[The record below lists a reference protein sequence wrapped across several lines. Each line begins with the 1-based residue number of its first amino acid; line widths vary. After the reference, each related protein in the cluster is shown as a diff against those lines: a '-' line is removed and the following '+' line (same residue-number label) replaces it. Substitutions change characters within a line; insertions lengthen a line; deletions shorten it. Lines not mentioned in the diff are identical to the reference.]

1 MPSYSALFLPIIIK
15 GKESLLRN
23 GNHRNTQPEITKIPG
38 KYHQSQNSQPSWSR
52 RQYVP
57 NYVSGANSTPLR
69 SPPRMSPV
77 DSSAVDSSAN
87 AAKIE
92 PEVGKRRNSEVLVVV
107 RATVPSNT
115 TNSILRRRSRRTRR
129 NQTLKRRKGTTFPMR
144 IKNQR
149 HRQML
154 LSCQNYPKNRHL

>member
-1 MPSYSALFLPIIIK
+1 MPSYSTLHLPTIIK
-15 GKESLLRN
+15 GQDFRPSN
-23 GNHRNTQPEITKIPG
+23 GSHRNTQLEITKIPG

-92 PEVGKRRNSEVLVVV
+92 PEKRDSEVLVVV
-107 RATVPSNT
+107 RATVPSTT
-115 TNSILRRRSRRTRR
+115 TNSILRRRTRRTRHNQSPRRR
-129 NQTLKRRKGTTFPMR
+129 NGTTFPTR
-144 IKNQR
+144 IKSQR
-149 HRQML
+149 QRQML
-154 LSCQNYPKNRHL
+154 VSCQNYPKNRHL